1 MKLDWF
7 EQEAYHSGPV
17 TTQEQR
23 RVIRIARLKLAWLKH
38 RITQSIR
45 RRIRK

>member
-23 RVIRIARLKLAWLKH
+23 RVIRLVKLKLALVKH

-45 RRIRK
+45 RRIQK

>member
-7 EQEAYHSGPV
+7 EREAYHDSPV

-23 RVIRIARLKLAWLKH
+23 RAIRVAKLKLALLKH

-45 RRIRK
+45 RRIQK